1 MSQCIFCGEPM
12 TSPLFVSCGH
22 GLCHD
27 YRVRGLGYLE
37 WAMSGRWARWRAVLG
52 VCDDTRLT
60 VSSPIVHWLAA
71 MHVLDPDGVW
81 GDPGLMAFACYDW
94 AAVVGVLE
102 DWRADE
108 MPADAGELA
117 RTVLSVR
124 HAWWTTH
131 PGSVHDFDWLGA
143 VSSVLDDN
151 VSASGERPSSDEVWA
166 AIVRDLVQWPSECV
180 E

>member
-1 MSQCIFCGEPM
+1 MSTCIFCGEPT
-12 TSPLFVSCGH
+12 TSPLVVSCGT
-22 GLCHD
+22 GPCHQ
-27 YRVRGLGYLE
+27 YRVRGRGYLE

-60 VSSPIVHWLAA
+60 VSSPVVHWLAA

-81 GDPGLMAFACYDW
+81 ADPGPDFATVT
-94 AAVVGVLE
+94 AVLE

-117 RTVLSVR
+117 RTVLELR
-124 HAWWTTH
+124 YAWWSTY

-151 VSASGERPSSDEVWA
+151 ISAAGERPASDEVWA
-166 AIVRDLVQWPSECV
+166 AIVRDLVEWPSECD